1 MDLEMTA
8 LLALE
13 AQRWI
18 EAIETNPDRALNDLS
33 AKAAG
38 FDNFSHMTRLPGGRH
53 VTPLEM
59 RGTFEVSYR
68 RVSGQDPHV
77 VVRFDRV
84 FDGMSGNEFTATYFI
99 RLCGQE
105 IVVDV

>member
-18 EAIETNPDRALNDLS
+18 EAIETNSDRALNDLS

-38 FDNFSHMTRLPGGRH
+38 FDNFSHMTRLPGGCR

-68 RVSGQDPHV
+68 RVSGQDPQV
-77 VVRFDRV
+77 AVRFDCV
-84 FDGMSGNEFTATYFI
+84 FDEVSGDEFTTTYFI
-99 RLCGQE
+99 RLRGQE